1 MDYEDPVSGTSVHLT
16 QGYQHLTGDMSQQYL
31 IFRND
36 DLGDIGRIQRQQK
49 FAKALFEKMMSLETI
64 PTLPTILDIWENNI
78 DTNINILDI
87 SNLINLLD
95 TLSTTEIKIKMLPG
109 NLTPT
114 GDWVPDN
121 ARVEQEINDMFP
133 PVPEDTA
140 EDAEE

>member
-1 MDYEDPVSGTSVHLT
+1 
-16 QGYQHLTGDMSQQYL
+16 
-31 IFRND
+31 
-36 DLGDIGRIQRQQK
+36 
-49 FAKALFEKMMSLETI
+49 MSLETI

-121 ARVEQEINDMFP
+121 ARVEQEIMICSLQFQKIP
-133 PVPEDTA
+133 PRTLKNNHK
-140 EDAEE
+140 

>member
-1 MDYEDPVSGTSVHLT
+1 MAPFWHRWSDFSILNLSVFHLT
-16 QGYQHLTGDMSQQYL
+16 D
-31 IFRND
+31 
-36 DLGDIGRIQRQQK
+36 K
-49 FAKALFEKMMSLETI
+49 CFA
-64 PTLPTILDIWENNI
+64 
-78 DTNINILDI
+78 I

-140 EDAEE
+140 EE